1 MYSNLYSI
9 IIKFP
14 FEQLGLGLRKLSLS
28 GAAGNV
34 AAIIIYILVCILPCL
49 LFFRLKKSGKL
60 LKTDFFLPVLSI
72 MLFVVIYYMI
82 NPGLFRVG
90 VPGTGRMLLGSTFYS
105 IFFGY
110 VVLRLL
116 ETYSLADERRLHVWL
131 KTLLAIIIFLFLY
144 AILAECFKALT
155 VSIQNLQK
163 VNSYSETDMTVT
175 HIFILLQCITNALP
189 YALAV
194 FILLASIRSLN
205 ALLFNRYSDSSVT
218 AVKKLASLCKK
229 SLVIAVLSSTGFN
242 ILQLIFHRMLLQ
254 INMIV
259 SIPVFSIA
267 FVLAVLLT
275 VNYVQENQKLKQDND
290 LFI

>member
-1 MYSNLYSI
+1 M
-9 IIKFP
+9 
-14 FEQLGLGLRKLSLS
+14 
-28 GAAGNV
+28 
-34 AAIIIYILVCILPCL
+34 
-49 LFFRLKKSGKL
+49 
-60 LKTDFFLPVLSI
+60 
-72 MLFVVIYYMI
+72 
-82 NPGLFRVG
+82 
-90 VPGTGRMLLGSTFYS
+90 
-105 IFFGY
+105 
-110 VVLRLL
+110 
-116 ETYSLADERRLHVWL
+116 
-131 KTLLAIIIFLFLY
+131 
-144 AILAECFKALT
+144 
-155 VSIQNLQK
+155 
-163 VNSYSETDMTVT
+163 
-175 HIFILLQCITNALP
+175 
-189 YALAV
+189 
-194 FILLASIRSLN
+194 N